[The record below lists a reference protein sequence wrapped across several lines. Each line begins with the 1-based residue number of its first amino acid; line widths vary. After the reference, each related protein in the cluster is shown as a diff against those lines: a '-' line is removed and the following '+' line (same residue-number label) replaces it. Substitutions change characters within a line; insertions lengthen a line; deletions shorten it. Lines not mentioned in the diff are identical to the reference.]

1 MTPAMKEVE
10 QLKQRLKNGVLNELQ
25 QERLVNYFSP
35 IYYVEYEEMLPGE
48 LFPRIQRFGF
58 YQRGARAEALEIF
71 ERNPDAKRVI
81 EKSMYSGKETILIE
95 R

>member
-10 QLKQRLKNGVLNELQ
+10 QLKQRLKGGVMNELQ
-25 QERLVNYFSP
+25 QEKLVNYFSP
-35 IYYVEYEEMLPGE
+35 IYYVEYEETLPGE
-48 LFPRIQRFGF
+48 LFPHIQRFGF
-58 YQRGARAEALEIF
+58 YQRDAKKEALEIF

-81 EKSMYSGKETILIE
+81 EKSMYSGKETIIIE